1 MDLSNFDN
9 LDSKEVFRWFS
20 EISNIPRESGH
31 EKEISDFLVKFA
43 KDRKLEVYQDK
54 ENNVI
59 IKKKAADGFENVKP
73 VIIQGHMDMV
83 CEKTKESKHD
93 FRKDPIEL
101 ILEGDIL
108 RANNTT
114 LGADD
119 GIAVAFAMAL
129 LDSNDIPHPALEVLI
144 TTAEETSMHGAFY
157 VTSEHLQGKTLI
169 NIDAEEEGVFF
180 VSCAGGI
187 NTIIDFDIVRESN
200 SNDAL
205 KIEVSSAVNNY
216 NIEEIIESFNSLRN
230 YKDVYL
236 FGAVSVGKSSLVNA
250 FLKVF
255 KNKTSQMI
263 TTSPYPQTTLNVIKV
278 PLGDDSYIY
287 DTPGVMIE
295 TSIFNHIDRKLLKY
309 VLPRKTIKPKVYQLR
324 DNQSLIVNNLAKID
338 FKNGGNII
346 LFMSNDLEVRR
357 SKMEKSD
364 QIFNNLIKNKHFKL
378 LDRNVKEVS
387 DLQSHSITLPNEYC
401 DVVISG
407 LLWFKMKGNNQNI
420 VVHTLKGVDVAIRE
434 CKI

>member
-1 MDLSNFDN
+1 MAKNEFIKLYCPGCGVLLQNDDPSKPGFVPKKLETKSNFLCQRCFRLQHYGEAYEDIHYSQDYKKIIEQAKKDDALIVYVVDLFAFDCSLIHSI
-9 LDSKEVFRWFS
+9 LDLIKDCRVAIICSKRDV
-20 EISNIPRESGH
+20 IPLSVKD
-31 EKEISDFLVKFA
+31 EKLIKFVEY
-43 KDRKLEVYQDK
+43 R
-54 ENNVI
+54 
-59 IKKKAADGFENVKP
+59 
-73 VIIQGHMDMV
+73 
-83 CEKTKESKHD
+83 
-93 FRKDPIEL
+93 
-101 ILEGDIL
+101 
-108 RANNTT
+108 
-114 LGADD
+114 
-119 GIAVAFAMAL
+119 L
-129 LDSNDIPHPALEVLI
+129 LDLGIHP
-144 TTAEETSMHGAFY
+144 
-157 VTSEHLQGKTLI
+157 
-169 NIDAEEEGVFF
+169 
-180 VSCAGGI
+180 
-187 NTIIDFDIVRESN
+187 
-200 SNDAL
+200 L

-230 YKDVYL
+230 SKDVYL

-278 PLGDDSYIY
+278 PLGEDSYIY

-364 QIFNNLIKNKHFKL
+364 QIFNNLIKNKQFKL